1 MEFLLRLTVF
11 LTILATAVAWKA
23 AAPEP
28 EPEPLI
34 TPGFAAV
41 IILAHTLLTKS
52 MMTMI
57 WRGPGS
63 KADRVRRAPQRP
75 PRSLR
80 AQASRAPCAQANEP
94 CLRPRQAG
102 FPNWMGYKAELE
114 KIPLYNIM
122 CAVQLNEAEYAG
134 PFAAALLFLEA
145 KGAVAPIASGLAVFG
160 QLAYYWPRV
169 FMANSSKSQ
178 IGGFNNG
185 FPFYVPAAVARYV
198 ALGMLTYKIYGIVA

>member
-52 MMTMI
+52 MMTMY
-57 WRGPGS
+57 
-63 KADRVRRAPQRP
+63 AARRSGLRA
-75 PRSLR
+75 LR

-94 CLRPRQAG
+94 RLWPPQDLARPGLEGRPRRL
-102 FPNWMGYKAELE
+102 PELD
-114 KIPLYNIM
+114 
-122 CAVQLNEAEYAG
+122 
-134 PFAAALLFLEA
+134 
-145 KGAVAPIASGLAVFG
+145 GLQG
-160 QLAYYWPRV
+160 
-169 FMANSSKSQ
+169 
-178 IGGFNNG
+178 
-185 FPFYVPAAVARYV
+185 
-198 ALGMLTYKIYGIVA
+198 

>member
-1 MEFLLRLTVF
+1 
-11 LTILATAVAWKA
+11 
-23 AAPEP
+23 
-28 EPEPLI
+28 
-34 TPGFAAV
+34 
-41 IILAHTLLTKS
+41 

-63 KADRVRRAPQRP
+63 KADR
-75 PRSLR
+75 
-80 AQASRAPCAQANEP
+80 
-94 CLRPRQAG
+94 AG

-185 FPFYVPAAVARYV
+185 FPFYVPAAVARYI

>member
-1 MEFLLRLTVF
+1 MATLQPH
-11 LTILATAVAWKA
+11 LAFKGAGTSGRALYDA
-23 AAPEP
+23 AHGA
-28 EPEPLI
+28 
-34 TPGFAAV
+34 
-41 IILAHTLLTKS
+41 
-52 MMTMI
+52 
-57 WRGPGS
+57 
-63 KADRVRRAPQRP
+63 RV
-75 PRSLR
+75 
-80 AQASRAPCAQANEP
+80 
-94 CLRPRQAG
+94 
-102 FPNWMGYKAELE
+102 
-114 KIPLYNIM
+114 
-122 CAVQLNEAEYAG
+122 EYAG

>member
-1 MEFLLRLTVF
+1 MRLTVF

-63 KADRVRRAPQRP
+63 KADR
-75 PRSLR
+75 
-80 AQASRAPCAQANEP
+80 
-94 CLRPRQAG
+94 AG

-145 KGAVAPIASGLAVFG
+145 KGAVAPIATATWLSSSSSGSLSTLNWRMPPASAVRISPSVLPTPENTIRAPG
-160 QLAYYWPRV
+160 T
-169 FMANSSKSQ
+169 
-178 IGGFNNG
+178 
-185 FPFYVPAAVARYV
+185 PAACARAYSPPETTSMPAPSRASV
-198 ALGMLTYKIYGIVA
+198 RSEWAL

>member
-1 MEFLLRLTVF
+1 
-11 LTILATAVAWKA
+11 
-23 AAPEP
+23 
-28 EPEPLI
+28 
-34 TPGFAAV
+34 
-41 IILAHTLLTKS
+41 

-63 KADRVRRAPQRP
+63 KADR
-75 PRSLR
+75 
-80 AQASRAPCAQANEP
+80 
-94 CLRPRQAG
+94 AG

-198 ALGMLTYKIYGIVA
+198 SLGMLTYKIYGIVA

>member
-63 KADRVRRAPQRP
+63 KADR
-75 PRSLR
+75 
-80 AQASRAPCAQANEP
+80 
-94 CLRPRQAG
+94 AG

-169 FMANSSKSQ
+169 FMANASKSQ

-198 ALGMLTYKIYGIVA
+198 SLGMLTYKIYGIVA